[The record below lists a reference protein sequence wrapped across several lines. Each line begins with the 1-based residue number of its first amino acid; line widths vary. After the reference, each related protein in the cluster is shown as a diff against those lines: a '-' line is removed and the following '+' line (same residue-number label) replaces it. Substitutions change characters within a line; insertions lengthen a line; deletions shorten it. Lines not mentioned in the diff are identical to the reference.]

1 MVFLLF
7 AVRFEPTR
15 FRLNFPPFAE
25 ELGMGLMDN
34 IRKQIGSQ
42 FIEILEWLDDSTD
55 TLVWRFPVFNQ
66 EIKMGAQLVVRENQ
80 VALFVNEGRAADL
93 FTPGRYEIQTE
104 NVPILTTLRGW
115 KYGFQSPF
123 KAEVYFFNTRLFA
136 DLKWGTTNP
145 VMMRDAD
152 FGMIRLR
159 AFGTYAMRIS
169 DARKFFESVVGT
181 RGLTAT
187 DEITGQLR
195 SIVLSRLS
203 DAIAEAKISALD
215 LAAHYD
221 ELSGAGRTVLA
232 PEFASFGLELARFFV
247 ENISLPEEVER
258 AIDQR
263 AKIGVFGDR
272 MQQYTQMQAAEAIGK
287 AAENPGGLAGAGV
300 GVGAGVAMGQ
310 MMGQA
315 FHAAGA
321 GASAASAAGGG
332 QNPIGAPPASPPP
345 PPNAARWSLAVE
357 GKTYGPYTDE
367 ALRAMLANGQVLPS
381 TLAWS
386 PGAPGW
392 QPISSYPGFGGG
404 EGAAPPP
411 PPPPAR

>member
-1 MVFLLF
+1 
-7 AVRFEPTR
+7 
-15 FRLNFPPFAE
+15 
-25 ELGMGLMDN
+25 MGLMDN

-42 FIEILEWLDDSTD
+42 FIEILEWLDDTTD
-55 TLVWRFPVFNQ
+55 TLVWRFPVYNQ

-80 VALFVNEGRAADL
+80 VALFVNEGKAADL
-93 FTPGRYEIQTE
+93 FTPGRYEIQTQ

-145 VMMRDAD
+145 VMMRDAE

-159 AFGTYAMRIS
+159 AFGSYAMRIS

-203 DAIAEAKISALD
+203 DAIAEAKVPALD

-221 ELSGAGRTVLA
+221 ELSTAGRTVLA
-232 PEFASFGLELARFFV
+232 PEFASFGLELARFFI
-247 ENISLPEEVER
+247 ENISLPEEVEK

-263 AKIGVFGDR
+263 AKLGVFGDK

-310 MMGQA
+310 MMAGA
-315 FHAAGA
+315 MGAAGAPGAHVAGA
-321 GASAASAAGGG
+321 GAA
-332 QNPIGAPPASPPP
+332 APPPLPTS
-345 PPNAARWSLAVE
+345 ARWSLTIE
-357 GKTYGPYTDE
+357 GKVYGPYTEE
-367 ALRAMLANGQVLPS
+367 ALRGMVAAGQVLPS
-381 TLAWS
+381 TLAWH
-386 PGAPGW
+386 PGAGGW
-392 QPISSYPGFGGG
+392 APLSSYAGWDGGHA
-404 EGAAPPP
+404 AAPPP